1 MNKFEKFKKALSSEY
16 SENIIFNLSPS
27 SSFRNRCE
35 FSYSNNAYVMHDN
48 DQKIYMNTFSFA
60 SSAIQKKMPNLLE
73 IVNSSKIIKNKLFQI
88 NFRSNRENDV
98 LVTLIYHKKID
109 TLLIEAINDV
119 SKKINIKFIIRS
131 KNYIHIFD
139 EELFEDKLKF
149 KNLKIYQTD
158 NCFFQPNR
166 YLFNRMIA
174 KVIDIIEEPKDLLE
188 LYCGVGTFTLPLSYV
203 FNKVLATENN
213 RKADKCLKKGILEN
227 KISNINSVRLS
238 SDEVVELFD
247 GRIFRRMKDIDLSL
261 YNFSHILID
270 PPRSGLT
277 NDIIDLLRLFK
288 NIIYISCNPDSYLR
302 DLTML
307 SDYEIK
313 KIEVFDQFP
322 NTDHLEIVSI
332 LTKKNY

>member
-1 MNKFEKFKKALSSEY
+1 MGSEM
-16 SENIIFNLSPS
+16 
-27 SSFRNRCE
+27 C
-35 FSYSNNAYVMHDN
+35 
-48 DQKIYMNTFSFA
+48 
-60 SSAIQKKMPNLLE
+60 
-73 IVNSSKIIKNKLFQI
+73 
-88 NFRSNRENDV
+88 
-98 LVTLIYHKKID
+98 
-109 TLLIEAINDV
+109 
-119 SKKINIKFIIRS
+119 IR
-131 KNYIHIFD
+131 D
-139 EELFEDKLKF
+139 R
-149 KNLKIYQTD
+149 YQTD

-238 SDEVVELFD
+238 SDEVFELFD

>member
-1 MNKFEKFKKALSSEY
+1 
-16 SENIIFNLSPS
+16 
-27 SSFRNRCE
+27 
-35 FSYSNNAYVMHDN
+35 
-48 DQKIYMNTFSFA
+48 
-60 SSAIQKKMPNLLE
+60 
-73 IVNSSKIIKNKLFQI
+73 
-88 NFRSNRENDV
+88 
-98 LVTLIYHKKID
+98 
-109 TLLIEAINDV
+109 
-119 SKKINIKFIIRS
+119 
-131 KNYIHIFD
+131 
-139 EELFEDKLKF
+139 
-149 KNLKIYQTD
+149 
-158 NCFFQPNR
+158 
-166 YLFNRMIA
+166 MIA